1 MTQTNENN
9 DVTSDFRE
17 STTATDAPGGLTRMS
32 RRKKIIR
39 WGAAVLVVLAL
50 ALGIPYYFYSLTHK
64 STDDAFIDG
73 NIVPISPRVAGHVSR
88 VHVTDN
94 QWVKVGDLLVELDP
108 ADFEARLDAAEASF
122 KAAKAADRARNIA
135 VELTTITATAG
146 LDEARDNVEAARST
160 VHEAEARLALSR
172 AALDQAEAEMDSESA
187 KHLLDVADLK
197 RYQEMA
203 KTRTVSQHDL
213 DQAKTSERISAAALK
228 VAGKKIDTQEAMVRE
243 AESALKAA
251 EAKLRQADARLVSA
265 QSAPQQIKQSRSQA
279 DVSSA
284 DMDRAKAEMAQTRLS
299 LSYTKIYAPCDGFV
313 TKKGVEPGQ
322 FVQVG
327 QSLLAIV
334 SREVWVTANF
344 KETQITRMRP
354 GQPVVITVD
363 AFPDLTFHGH
373 VDSIQHGTGARF
385 SLLPPENAT
394 GNYVKVVQRVPV
406 KIVFDRPKETDHV
419 LLAPGISVVPDVD
432 VGAKG
437 WTDGSSKNSMADKAS
452 TPSNNGPVAKR

>member
-9 DVTSDFRE
+9 EMTSSYVESVT
-17 STTATDAPGGLTRMS
+17 TTDGPGGPSGIS

-39 WGAAVLVVLAL
+39 LGAAVLVFLSL
-50 ALGIPYYFYSLTHK
+50 ALGIPYYLYSLSHK

-73 NIVPISPRVAGHVSR
+73 NIVPISPRVAGHVTR
-88 VHVTDN
+88 VYVTDN
-94 QWVKVGDLLVELDP
+94 QWVKDGDLLVELDP
-108 ADFEARLDAAEASF
+108 ADFQARLDAAKAAFE
-122 KAAKAADRARNIA
+122 AAKAADRARNIA
-135 VELTTITATAG
+135 VELTTITVTAE
-146 LDEARDNVEAARST
+146 LDEARDNVEAAKSA

-172 AALDQAEAEMDSESA
+172 AALDQAKAEVDSASA
-187 KHLLDVADLK
+187 KHLLDAADLK

-203 KTRTVSQHDL
+203 KTRTVSQQDL
-213 DQAKTSERISAAALK
+213 DQAKTAERISAAALTA
-228 VAGKKIDTQEAMVRE
+228 AGKKIDTQKAMVRE

-251 EAKLRQADARLVSA
+251 EAKLRQADARLVAA

-284 DMDRAKAEMAQTRLS
+284 DMARAKAEMAQARLN
-299 LSYTKIYAPCDGFV
+299 LSYAKIYAPCDGFV
-313 TKKGVEPGQ
+313 TQKGVEPGQ

-344 KETQITRMRP
+344 KETQLTRMRP
-354 GQPVVITVD
+354 GQPVDIKVD
-363 AFPDLTFHGH
+363 AYPDLTFHGH

-406 KIVFDRPKETDHV
+406 KIVFDRPEETDHV
-419 LLAPGISVVPDVD
+419 LLAPGISVIPDVD

-437 WTDGSSKNSMADKAS
+437 WTDGSLKKSMANKALS
-452 TPSNNGPVAKR
+452 PSKNGPVATR